1 MGVARGVTSAVFVA
15 KGQCLRMFTLSSPR
29 RKVKTKVS
37 RTSVEDRT
45 EPSQRRALFILAVF
59 IITFL
64 TARLVI
70 QPINTTD
77 FDVHIRGLTAFWQG
91 QNPYAADYVTPPW
104 SLLLL
109 TPLMQQ
115 PLQTW
120 LALSITLFV
129 CMIIDLGR
137 PAGFVTLIHPVIMTL
152 IASANPEWIYIGTG
166 LWIIHRFPNGWGRGV
181 GWLFLTCKPQT
192 AFLFLLVDGVM
203 ALRERD
209 WRAVVISGAVAVG
222 SVLLVP
228 DYLNFLQTR
237 LHMLWSVSVMYHLG
251 VVGAVVVTVIILVL
265 RAKRVGDLKTLA
277 LLLAPVWTP
286 YIQVYSYMAVLFTMR
301 RVGWAGQVLFFAVSL
316 AAVWAFWQSK
326 GALEYVPPLIFV
338 LMASLLAPDYRRALS
353 SALPPPPA
361 T

>member
-1 MGVARGVTSAVFVA
+1 
-15 KGQCLRMFTLSSPR
+15 MFTLSSPR
-29 RKVKTKVS
+29 RKVIAKVF
-37 RTSVEDRT
+37 RTSTGDRT
-45 EPSQRRALFILAVF
+45 GEPQHRALFMLALF
-59 IITFL
+59 ITIFITS
-64 TARLVI
+64 RLFI

-77 FDVHIRGLTAFWQG
+77 FDVHIRGLSAFWQG
-91 QNPYAADYVTPPW
+91 QDPYAADYVTPPW

-109 TPLMQQ
+109 APIMHQ
-115 PLQTW
+115 PIQTW

-129 CMIIDLGR
+129 CIILDLGR
-137 PAGFVTLIHPVIMTL
+137 PAGLITLIHPVIMTL

-209 WRAVVISGAVAVG
+209 WRAIVVSGVVAVG
-222 SVLLVP
+222 SVLFVP

-237 LHMLWSVSVMYHLG
+237 LHMIWSVSVLYHLG
-251 VVGAVVVTVIILVL
+251 VVGAVVVTVAILAL

-286 YIQVYSYMAVLFTMR
+286 YIQVYSYVAVLFTMR
-301 RVGWAGQVLFFAVSL
+301 RVGWMGQALYFATSL
-316 AAVWAFWQSK
+316 IAVWAFWQAK
-326 GALEYVPPLIFV
+326 GATEFIPPLIFV
-338 LMASLLAPDYRRALS
+338 LMASLLAPDYRTTPANDTQ
-353 SALPPPPA
+353 PPPA